1 METIGTIFENDM
13 TELDLNILPLY
24 RKEGGDLGRLPGLHT
39 AEASRKA
46 SRSRKADQLIMLL
59 SFNIPAF
66 SDERQAE
73 LLARLEEIYFQK
85 SGSTTMAMRELIE
98 DLNSLILNLNL
109 KHAGS
114 RPQVT
119 GTIAVVVVRGDHL
132 FLAQNGPGHLFALLP
147 TKVDYLHDEKLTARG
162 LGLNRNPSIYYAQ
175 MPMEPG
181 IKVLFSTSLPDGW
194 DADTFKYA
202 YTHPLHKAQ
211 QRFLEDSGEEL
222 KAYLLDVQPG
232 KGNLTLLRAPGAVS
246 QSQPA
251 AEPPITLATA
261 PAEEAPQSQPEETS
275 SEPPVLSAEI
285 PERAQEKPVE
295 PAPLRRAEQQAD
307 HTVPAPSK
315 MSPSHPSISTS
326 PLDDPF
332 VEQESTDSLAP
343 SSEAEQVAS
352 RMAPALLS
360 GLKKVQTFGVG
371 VLRGLKGLLQR
382 LVPGDELV
390 KIPAGTMAFIAVAVP
405 LLVVTV
411 AALVYAQVGRNQQ
424 YEALFSQAE
433 ALASAA
439 GAEPD
444 IQTQREYWQEV
455 IGLIDQTTEY
465 LITEEAEDLREQ
477 AVSALDAIDNVTRLS
492 FEQAISGSLAPSIKI
507 RHMAATT
514 RDLYMLDITSDSV
527 LRAWLAG
534 TRYEMDSDFRCG
546 AGQYGAIIV
555 QELVDIALLPDN
567 PDDALLVAM
576 DRGGNL
582 LYCYEDKPPVAITLT
597 PPDSY
602 WGKPIAITVENDQL
616 YVLDE
621 QLNMIWFF
629 DPGDENYQFRDA
641 PKFFFT
647 EEVPDMTDTLD
658 FAIDQEQLYLL
669 YLNGETT
676 TCTYTGLAE
685 APTSCTAPTVY
696 SDPRP
701 GRESG
706 PTIADAI
713 FYQLKHTQPPE
724 PSLFYLDPINH
735 SIYHFSLKLNLVQ
748 QYRSA
753 VDLEG
758 QYITAFAVSPTKT
771 VFVALENQV
780 YLAHLP

>member
-1 METIGTIFENDM
+1 MANI
-13 TELDLNILPLY
+13 DLNILPLH
-24 RKEGGDLGRLPGLHT
+24 RQAGSDLSRLPGLHI

-46 SRSRKADQLIMLL
+46 SRSRRADQLMILL
-59 SFNIPAF
+59 SFNLPAF
-66 SDERQAE
+66 SDARQDE
-73 LLARLEEIYFQK
+73 LLTRLEEIYFEK

-119 GTIAVVVVRGDHL
+119 GTVAVIVVRGDHL
-132 FLAQNGPGHLFALLP
+132 FLAQNGPGHMFALLP
-147 TKVDYLHDEKLTARG
+147 SKVDYLHDEKLTARG
-162 LGLNRNPSIYYAQ
+162 LGLNRNAQIYYAQ
-175 MPMEPG
+175 MPVEPG
-181 IKVLFSTSLPDGW
+181 IKMLFSTSLPDGW
-194 DADTFKYA
+194 DADTFKFA

-211 QRFLEDSGEEL
+211 QRFLEDAGEEL
-222 KAYLLDVQPG
+222 KAVLLDVQSGRG
-232 KGNLTLLRAPGAVS
+232 KMTLLRAPEAAAPS
-246 QSQPA
+246 QQSVAQSVVPPPGREEEKPQPQPL
-251 AEPPITLATA
+251 E
-261 PAEEAPQSQPEETS
+261 EEAGEVS
-275 SEPPVLSAEI
+275 SEPPDAPREEHTASASAR
-285 PERAQEKPVE
+285 PPVQQVERPGTTPRREQ
-295 PAPLRRAEQQAD
+295 PAPPPI
-307 HTVPAPSK
+307 V
-315 MSPSHPSISTS
+315 STA
-326 PLDDPF
+326 PLDDPYA
-332 VEQESTDSLAP
+332 EQAASEPAVSSPEAERAAASLAP
-343 SSEAEQVAS
+343 AI
-352 RMAPALLS
+352 LG
-360 GLKKVQTFGVG
+360 GLKRVQSFGLG
-371 VLRGLKGLLQR
+371 ILRGLKKLLQR
-382 LVPGDELV
+382 MVPGDELI
-390 KIPAGTMAFIAVAVP
+390 KIPTSTMAFIAVAVP

-424 YEALFSQAE
+424 YENLFSQAE
-433 ALASAA
+433 TLASAA
-439 GAEPD
+439 AAEPD
-444 IQTQREYWQEV
+444 IEVKRQNWQES
-455 IGLIDQTTEY
+455 IGLIDQATEF
-465 LITEEAEDLREQ
+465 LVTDEAEDLRKQ
-477 AVSALDAIDNVTRLS
+477 AVSALDAIDNVTRLN
-492 FEQAISGSLAPSIKI
+492 FEQAISGALAPSIKI
-507 RHMAATT
+507 RNMAATS
-514 RDLYMLDITSDSV
+514 RDLYMLDIDSDSV

-534 TRYEMDSDFRCG
+534 TRYEMDREFRCG

-602 WGKPIAITVENDQL
+602 WGNPIAITVENGQL

-629 DPGDENYQFRDA
+629 EPGDQNYQFRDA

-647 EEVPDMTDTLD
+647 EEVPDMTDTID

-669 YLNGETT
+669 YLSGETT

-685 APTSCTAPTVY
+685 APTSCTSPTLY

-706 PTIADAI
+706 ATIEGAV
-713 FYQLKHTQPPE
+713 FYQLQHTQPPE

-758 QYITAFAVSPTKT
+758 QYITAFAISPTKT
-771 VFVALENQV
+771 VFIALENQV